1 MGLFYQG
8 LGLILMYAGS
18 ILVTNMISGY
28 ETPEFP
34 VSISLA
40 LSSGLLEESIF
51 FGIPYYMT
59 GNPYILL
66 GTGITWSATHLFST
80 GIFSLETLSYGGFL
94 FTIPYMFFTIRVW
107 ISKKGWFAIMFHS
120 GWNFALLGTYCMWG
134 LRQCSIFNDV
144 TDILNLIMSISA
156 GMIVY
161 IAHENK
167 KRNVNRF
174 LYLVPAAVI
183 LIAVA
188 TLFSTEIIF

>member
-8 LGLILMYAGS
+8 LGMILMYTGS
-18 ILVTNMISGY
+18 ILVTNVISGY

-40 LSSGLLEESIF
+40 LSSGLLEESMF

-80 GIFSLETLSYGGFL
+80 GMFSFETLSYEGFL

-107 ISKKGWFAIMFHS
+107 ISNKGWFAITFHS
-120 GWNFALLGTYCMWG
+120 GWNFAWLCTYCMLG

-144 TDILNLIMSISA
+144 TDIINLIMSISA

-167 KRNVNRF
+167 KRTINRF
-174 LYLVPAAVI
+174 LYLVPAAAI
-183 LIAVA
+183 MIAVA
-188 TLFSTEIIF
+188 MLFSMEITF